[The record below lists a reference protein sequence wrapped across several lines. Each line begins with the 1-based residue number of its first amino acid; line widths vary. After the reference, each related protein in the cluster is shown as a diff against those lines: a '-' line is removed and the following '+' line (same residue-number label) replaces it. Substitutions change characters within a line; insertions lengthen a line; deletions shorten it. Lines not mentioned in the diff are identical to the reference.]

1 MTLSIDNDTTIG
13 SDRGARSRAPL
24 AVVAMLVTTL
34 IGSVLPLIRTPNF
47 YFWDDTAGVAV
58 GVWQRIAQSVL
69 AGQLPFLEPDM
80 WRGGNFAAEAATG
93 MWNPVMLFLMVVTH
107 PIDDV
112 AVAITLAKICLFL
125 ITAGGIYLLAR
136 SYGAPEWT
144 AAVAGTALALSGWA
158 IFMDGSSWINGTAIT
173 AFTPWAWWALRR
185 TMLLE
190 YRPWSVAVAAFFA
203 YLVPSTGN
211 PYGVLS
217 LAVVF
222 LALAI
227 EAVVTGRARRIVPL
241 VAIGAGVLLLVIVVY
256 LPFVFTSAYG
266 NRANSGIWNDEFLS
280 VSLSNLLGMSMP
292 THRPYIMMWGNP
304 MGFPGTYLAWFI
316 LPLVPWIRWRSVDW
330 RALVGVIV
338 FGGLFLVMALG
349 PSQLGMFRWPARL
362 VPFVYIAV
370 IVVFAVAA
378 GKGLIRSR
386 PGVRWAAT
394 AGLIFAGTWMA
405 FSDTPSA
412 WKWHALTT
420 IAIVVG
426 VFLAVRWAGTTSWR
440 AFAVLGVG
448 AMLALV
454 PQLALTKSNQNVA
467 DYEMPSSK
475 SALQQ
480 QFAARSDGM
489 VVQIFD
495 VQKLVAEHPASDRWD
510 DLLAGNMPSVAGFE
524 STTAYSGIGFTDF
537 DAALCMSYN
546 GGTCAAAWD
555 ALWEQPKGADAPL
568 ADLLRARYVVVLND
582 YADNDEA
589 PSGWTEVDR
598 TDVVTVYE
606 RDSAIPFPNGTIS
619 STGADVSVSADEKTG
634 VTAESVT
641 VSTTGGPSG
650 DRTLTF
656 ARIAWPGYT
665 VSVDGKSIAATSG
678 PAGLLTV
685 ELPPGLD
692 DAELTMRFTPPGLV
706 AGLVAGAAGVIVL
719 GGTIWA
725 CARRRRAE
733 SHDTDGTIDQP
744 V

>member
-203 YLVPSTGN
+203 YLAPSTGN

-495 VQKLVAEHPASDRWD
+495 VQKLVAEHPASDRWN

-619 STGADVSVSADEKTG
+619 STGADVSVSADEKIG

>member
-34 IGSVLPLIRTPNF
+34 VGSVLPLIRTPNF
-47 YFWDDTAGVAV
+47 YFWDDTAAVAV

-93 MWNPVMLFLMVVTH
+93 MWNPVMLFLMVATH

-112 AVAITLAKICLFL
+112 AVAITLAKLCLFL
-125 ITAGGIYLLAR
+125 ITAGGVYLLAR

-144 AAVAGTALALSGWA
+144 AAVAGAALALSGWA

-185 TMLLE
+185 AVLLG
-190 YRPWSVAVAAFFA
+190 YGPWSVVLAAFFA

-217 LAVVF
+217 LAVIF

-227 EAVVTGRARRIVPL
+227 ETVVTGRARRIVPL
-241 VAIGAGVLLLVIVVY
+241 VAIGAGVLLLVVVVY

-330 RALVGVIV
+330 RALAGVIV

-362 VPFVYIAV
+362 VPFVYVAV
-370 IVVFAVAA
+370 IVVFAVSA

-394 AGLIFAGTWMA
+394 AGLVFAGTWMA

-420 IAIVVG
+420 IAIIIG
-426 VFLAVRWAGTTSWR
+426 VYLAVRWAGTTSWR
-440 AFAVLGVG
+440 AFAVLGLG

-480 QFAARSDGM
+480 QFAARNDGM

-495 VQKLVAEHPASDRWD
+495 VQKLVAEHAASDRWN

-524 STTAYSGIGFTDF
+524 STTAYSGIGFTAF

-555 ALWEQPKGADAPL
+555 ALWERPKGADAPL

-582 YADNDEA
+582 YADNDDA

-598 TDVVTVYE
+598 TDVVTVYK
-606 RDSAIPFPNGTIS
+606 RDSAIPFPDGTIS
-619 STGADVSVSADEKTG
+619 SSGADVAVSADEKTG
-634 VTAESVT
+634 VTTESAT
-641 VSTTGGPSG
+641 VSTGGASG
-650 DRTLTF
+650 NRTLTF

-665 VSVDGKSIAATSG
+665 VSVDGEPVAATSG

-692 DAELTMRFTPPGLV
+692 DAELTVRFTPPGLV
-706 AGLVAGAAGVIVL
+706 AGLIASVAGVL
-719 GGTIWA
+719 VVAGTIWA
-725 CARRRRAE
+725 CARRRRAK
-733 SHDTDGTIDQP
+733 SHDTDDTIDQP

>member
-203 YLVPSTGN
+203 YLAPSTGN

>member
-241 VAIGAGVLLLVIVVY
+241 VAIGAGVLLQVIVVY

-495 VQKLVAEHPASDRWD
+495 VQKLVAEHPASDRWN

-619 STGADVSVSADEKTG
+619 STGADVSVSADEKIG